1 MVIAGEASGDQQAA
15 AVCAELRRLHGG
27 IEIFG
32 MGGEEMAA
40 AGVETVVPIGSHA
53 VVGIWEAVRA
63 LGRFRRLFRRL
74 EALMLERKPDAVLL
88 VDYPGFNLRFA
99 ARARRAGIPVV
110 YYICPQVWAW
120 GRGRVRKIKRFVDLP
135 LVIFGFERE
144 FFRPYGIDAV
154 FVGHPLAD
162 ALASFPG
169 RASARRDLGL
179 GEETVVGLLPGS
191 RPGEIARIYPVLL
204 ASARALA
211 ASRPG
216 LVFITPISSP
226 DLRCDISALAS
237 ASGVPVRLV
246 SGRAREV
253 MVAAD
258 TVLVA
263 SGTAT
268 LETALAGTPMVVVYR
283 VSLLSWL
290 LALVLVKIP
299 YISLVNI
306 VSGRRAVPE
315 YIQYGAR
322 PSRIAAAAARLLPGG
337 EDRERML
344 EILRPVPGLLGEPGS
359 AARAAGTVLDFL
371 ARRQPGT

>member
-1 MVIAGEASGDQQAA
+1 
-15 AVCAELRRLHGG
+15 
-27 IEIFG
+27 
-32 MGGEEMAA
+32 
-40 AGVETVVPIGSHA
+40 
-53 VVGIWEAVRA
+53 
-63 LGRFRRLFRRL
+63 
-74 EALMLERKPDAVLL
+74 
-88 VDYPGFNLRFA
+88 
-99 ARARRAGIPVV
+99 
-110 YYICPQVWAW
+110 
-120 GRGRVRKIKRFVDLP
+120 VRKIKRFVDLP

-169 RASARRDLGL
+169 RSAARRDLGL

-204 ASARALA
+204 ASARVLA
-211 ASRPG
+211 AARPG
-216 LVFITPISSP
+216 LVFITPVSSP
-226 DLRCDISALAS
+226 DLRREISALAS

-253 MVAAD
+253 MAAAD

-322 PSRIAAAAARLLPGG
+322 PSRIAWAAARLLPGG
-337 EDRERML
+337 EDRKRML
-344 EILRPVPGLLGEPGS
+344 ELLRPVPGFLGEPGG
-359 AARAAGTVLDFL
+359 AARAARAILDFL
-371 ARRQPGT
+371 ARRQPKT